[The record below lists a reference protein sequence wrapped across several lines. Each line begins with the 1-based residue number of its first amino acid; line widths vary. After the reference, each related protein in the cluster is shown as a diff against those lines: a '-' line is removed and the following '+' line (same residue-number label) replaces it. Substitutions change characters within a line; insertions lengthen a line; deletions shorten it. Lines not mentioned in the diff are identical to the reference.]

1 MKKILFFIP
10 LFLMFTSIFSQ
21 NVIIKDRNA
30 KQILPL
36 TNEEF
41 FEKADFIFEGIVI
54 KGESVSY
61 DVGGNLHDND
71 IYTSQTLQIIEVHKG
86 NDKLKKGTI
95 ELIRKGGRLYF
106 LNEMGWK
113 EMVYTNMEGCL
124 ETDINYPA
132 IFFCVYSD
140 YPQNK
145 EPKNLDNTITLKLL
159 CDREYAS
166 LQIGSNGWSPQYMHH
181 IKGLNL
187 LDFTSREELYD
198 YMRKFKNI
206 VVPQKKD
213 VSENI
218 DEQKVLLKKFMKEQ
232 EKTAKIG
239 AKNLRKLNKNK
250 KD

>member
-1 MKKILFFIP
+1 
-10 LFLMFTSIFSQ
+10 MFTSIFSQ

-41 FEKADFIFEGIVI
+41 FEKADFIFEGILI
-54 KGESVSY
+54 EGESVGY
-61 DVGGNLHDND
+61 DTGGKLNEND

-95 ELIRKGGRLYF
+95 ELIRPGGRLYTV
-106 LNEMGWK
+106 NEEMGWG
-113 EMVYTNMEGCL
+113 EMHHFPNRGGLYVDNK
-124 ETDINYPA
+124 YPA

-145 EPKNLDNTITLKLL
+145 ETKNLDNTITLKLL

-166 LQIGSNGWSPQYMHH
+166 IQIGGRGWSPQYMHH

-206 VVPQKKD
+206 VVPQKKMF
-213 VSENI
+213 
-218 DEQKVLLKKFMKEQ
+218 QK
-232 EKTAKIG
+232 I
-239 AKNLRKLNKNK
+239 
-250 KD
+250 

>member
-41 FEKADFIFEGIVI
+41 FEKADFIFEGILI
-54 KGESVSY
+54 EGESVGY
-61 DVGGNLHDND
+61 DAGGKLNESD

-95 ELIRKGGRLYF
+95 ELIHRGGRLYTV
-106 LNEMGWK
+106 NEEMGWG
-113 EMVYTNMEGCL
+113 EMHEFPIRGGISIDNK
-124 ETDINYPA
+124 YPA

-145 EPKNLDNTITLKLL
+145 EIKNLDNDIKLKFL
-159 CDREYAS
+159 CEREYAS
-166 LQIGSNGWSPQYMHH
+166 LQIGSLSWGIKYMNH
-181 IKGLNL
+181 IRGLNL

-206 VVPQKKD
+206 VVPEKK
-213 VSENI
+213 
-218 DEQKVLLKKFMKEQ
+218 
-232 EKTAKIG
+232 
-239 AKNLRKLNKNK
+239 
-250 KD
+250 